1 MERARVPLFSRAST
15 RAVFVSM
22 KTLFASWRISGVVTL
37 MPSMY
42 SDSIPWESKRREGK
56 GGEGR
61 GGEGGRGGE
70 VCVCLCDLCAYVCL

>member
-42 SDSIPWESKRREGK
+42 SDSIPWERK

-61 GGEGGRGGE
+61 GRG